1 MPNGSSDL
9 CPYSRYWHISWSQGD
24 SDVMIGI
31 QQAFLQKHTQGVS
44 NPFSV
49 FHLHALN
56 LDQKLSDAKRQIQKN
71 NAVTSHIM
79 HTSSVFS
86 LCYELKG

>member
-44 NPFSV
+44 
-49 FHLHALN
+49 ALN
-56 LDQKLSDAKRQIQKN
+56 LDQKLSDAKGQIQKN
-71 NAVTSHIM
+71 NAVTFHIM
-79 HTSSVFS
+79 HTSSLFS
-86 LCYELKG
+86 ICYELKG